1 MRQTISMELMFSPA
15 IALMSRL
22 KYRAKFAVMGLLA
35 VLAIGFLLI
44 LLITGQSNAIRLTGN
59 ERLALALIG
68 PMHKQIQLMQQHRGL
83 SAGYLGGNAGMKP
96 KLDAKQAEVASA
108 IGEVDAVEAGQAAL
122 LRTTSEWT
130 GVKADWDKLRAGL
143 EGMKVAD
150 TLAAHGALIERQLRL
165 QVQVADAG
173 SLVGDPDID
182 SFYVIDTLIHRLPA
196 MLERL
201 GKARAK
207 GTGTLAKKEISD
219 ADKVEF
225 QVHLAVL
232 KQTLDVLMLN
242 LDKAGRQNPAIAP
255 ALARLGGELGA
266 ASTEVMSM
274 IADDILGARFSIPA
288 PTYFDKATQAID
300 IGYRELFATLIPT
313 LDSLLKARQ
322 EKLQRDLALEIGASA
337 VFFLLL
343 LWLSGGAYY
352 AVIRTVHDLSREAT
366 AMAGG
371 NLTVRIAMRTRDE
384 LSEVGDSFNRM
395 AASVQA
401 LLRSVQ
407 QTASSVTE
415 AASDVSRSASRVA
428 DSSSEQSEAATG
440 MASAVQQ
447 MTASID
453 QISEHARTAQQVS
466 VESGGLSEHG
476 GRIVDDTAREMERIA
491 STVNE
496 SARII
501 EQLGKHSEGI
511 SAIVNVIKEI
521 ADQTNLLA
529 LNAAIE
535 AARAGEQG
543 RGFAV
548 VADEVRKLAERTT
561 QSTKEISDM
570 IGAIQQGTTG
580 AVASMK
586 SGVTRVAEGV
596 TLSRRAGESI
606 AKIRQGTQ
614 DVRQSVG
621 DISSAM
627 SEQSLASNE
636 IARGVE
642 RIAQMAERNSVDVR
656 ATADTVLKLEQLATT
671 LQAEVSRFRV

>member
-1 MRQTISMELMFSPA
+1 MEFIFSPA

-22 KYRAKFAVMGLLA
+22 KYSAKFAILGLLA
-35 VLAIGFLLI
+35 VLNIGYLLAT
-44 LLITGQSNAIRLTGN
+44 LIAGQSTAIRLSGN
-59 ERLALALIG
+59 ERAALELIG
-68 PMHKQIQLMQQHRGL
+68 PIHKQIQLTQQHRGL

-96 KLDAKQAEVASA
+96 KLEAKQAEVAIA
-108 IGEVDAVEAGQAAL
+108 IKEVDAIESRRAGL
-122 LRTTSEWT
+122 LRTSSEWT
-130 GVKADWDKLRAGL
+130 GVKADWDKLRGGL
-143 EGMKVAD
+143 EAMKVPE
-150 TLAAHGALIERQLRL
+150 TLATHGALIERALRL
-165 QVQVADAG
+165 QVQAADAG

-182 SFYVIDTLIHRLPA
+182 SFYIIDTLIHRLPA

-201 GKARAK
+201 GKVRAK
-207 GTGTLAKKEISD
+207 GTGTLSRKEISE

-232 KQTLDVLMLN
+232 KQSMDVLKLN
-242 LDKAGRQNPAIAP
+242 LDKAGQQNPAIAP
-255 ALARLGGELGA
+255 TLKRLGTELGA
-266 ASTEVMSM
+266 ASAEVMTM
-274 IADDILGARFSIPA
+274 ISDDIVSGRFSIP
-288 PTYFDKATQAID
+288 PQTYFDKCTQTID
-300 IGYRELFATLIPT
+300 IGYRELFSTLVPT
-313 LDSLLKARQ
+313 LDSLLKVRQ
-322 EKLQRDLALEIGASA
+322 DRLQRDLILEIGVSA
-337 VFFLLL
+337 VFVLLL

-352 AVIRTVHDLSREAT
+352 AVIRAVHDLSHGAT

-371 NLTVRIAMRTRDE
+371 DLTVRISMSTSDE
-384 LSEVGDSFNRM
+384 LSEVGESFNRM
-395 AASVQA
+395 ATSIQA

-407 QTASSVTE
+407 QTASSVSE
-415 AASDVSRSASRVA
+415 AASEVSRSANRVS
-428 DSSSEQSEAATG
+428 DSSSEQSQAATG

-466 VESGGLSEHG
+466 VESGSLSEQG
-476 GRIVDDTAREMERIA
+476 GRIVDGTAREMERIA
-491 STVNE
+491 DTVNE

-561 QSTKEISDM
+561 KSTTEISDM
-570 IGAIQQGTTG
+570 IGAIQQGTKG
-580 AVASMK
+580 AVDSMK
-586 SGVTRVAEGV
+586 SGVMRVAEGV

-606 AKIRQGTQ
+606 AKIQQGTQ
-614 DVRQSVG
+614 EVRQSVG
-621 DISSAM
+621 DISNAM

-642 RIAQMAERNSVDVR
+642 HIAQMAERNSVDVR
-656 ATADTVLKLEQLATT
+656 ATADTVLRLEQMASA
-671 LQAEVSRFRV
+671 LQAEVKRFRV

>member
-1 MRQTISMELMFSPA
+1 MEFIFSPA

-22 KYRAKFAVMGLLA
+22 KYSAKFAILGLLA
-35 VLAIGFLLI
+35 VLNIGYLLAT
-44 LLITGQSNAIRLTGN
+44 LIAGQSTAIRLSGN
-59 ERLALALIG
+59 ERAALELIG
-68 PMHKQIQLMQQHRGL
+68 PIHKQIQLTQQHRGL

-96 KLDAKQAEVASA
+96 KLEAKQAEVAIA
-108 IGEVDAVEAGQAAL
+108 IKEVDAIESRRAGL
-122 LRTTSEWT
+122 LRTSSEWT
-130 GVKADWDKLRAGL
+130 GVKADWDKLRGGL
-143 EGMKVAD
+143 EAMKVPE
-150 TLAAHGALIERQLRL
+150 TLATHGALIERALRL
-165 QVQVADAG
+165 QVQAADAG

-182 SFYVIDTLIHRLPA
+182 SFYIIDTLIHRLPA

-201 GKARAK
+201 GKVRAK
-207 GTGTLAKKEISD
+207 GTGTLSRKEISE

-232 KQTLDVLMLN
+232 KQSMDVLKLN
-242 LDKAGRQNPAIAP
+242 LDKAGQQNPAIAP
-255 ALARLGGELGA
+255 TLKRLGTELGA
-266 ASTEVMSM
+266 ASAEVMTM
-274 IADDILGARFSIPA
+274 ISDDIVSGRFSIP
-288 PTYFDKATQAID
+288 PQTYFDKCTQTID
-300 IGYRELFATLIPT
+300 IGYRELFSTLVPT
-313 LDSLLKARQ
+313 LDSLLKVRQ
-322 EKLQRDLALEIGASA
+322 DRLQRDLILEIGDSA
-337 VFFLLL
+337 VFVLLL

-352 AVIRTVHDLSREAT
+352 AVIRAVHDLSHGAT

-371 NLTVRIAMRTRDE
+371 DLTVRISMSTSDE
-384 LSEVGDSFNRM
+384 LSEVGESFNRM
-395 AASVQA
+395 ATSIQA

-407 QTASSVTE
+407 QTASSVSE
-415 AASDVSRSASRVA
+415 AASEVSRSANRVS
-428 DSSSEQSEAATG
+428 DSSSEQSQAATG

-466 VESGGLSEHG
+466 VESGSLSEQG
-476 GRIVDDTAREMERIA
+476 GRIVDGTAREMERIA
-491 STVNE
+491 DTVNE

-561 QSTKEISDM
+561 KSTTEISDM
-570 IGAIQQGTTG
+570 IGAIQQGTKG
-580 AVASMK
+580 AVDSMK
-586 SGVTRVAEGV
+586 SGVMRVAEGV

-606 AKIRQGTQ
+606 AKIQQGTQ
-614 DVRQSVG
+614 EVRQSVG
-621 DISSAM
+621 DISNAM

-642 RIAQMAERNSVDVR
+642 HIAQMAERNSVDVR
-656 ATADTVLKLEQLATT
+656 ATADTVLRLEQMASA
-671 LQAEVSRFRV
+671 LQAEVKRFRV

>member
-1 MRQTISMELMFSPA
+1 MEFIFSPA

-22 KYRAKFAVMGLLA
+22 KYPAKFAILGLLA
-35 VLAIGFLLI
+35 VLNIGYLLAT
-44 LLITGQSNAIRLTGN
+44 LIAGQSTAIRLAGN
-59 ERLALALIG
+59 ERAALELIG
-68 PMHKQIQLMQQHRGL
+68 PIHKQIQLTQQHRGL

-96 KLDAKQAEVASA
+96 KLEAKQAEVAIA
-108 IGEVDAVEAGQAAL
+108 IKEVDAIESRRAGL
-122 LRTTSEWT
+122 LRTSSEWT
-130 GVKADWDKLRAGL
+130 GVKADWDKLRGGL
-143 EGMKVAD
+143 ETMKVPE
-150 TLAAHGALIERQLRL
+150 TLATHGALIERALRL
-165 QVQVADAG
+165 QVQAADAG

-182 SFYVIDTLIHRLPA
+182 SLYIIDTLIHRLPA

-201 GKARAK
+201 GKVRAK
-207 GTGTLAKKEISD
+207 GTGTLSRKEISE

-225 QVHLAVL
+225 QVHLAALKQSMDVL
-232 KQTLDVLMLN
+232 KLN
-242 LDKAGRQNPAIAP
+242 LDKAGQQNPAIAP
-255 ALARLGGELGA
+255 ALKRLGTELGA
-266 ASTEVMSM
+266 ASAEVMTM
-274 IADDILGARFSIPA
+274 ISDDIVSGRFSIP
-288 PTYFDKATQAID
+288 PQTYFDKCTQSID
-300 IGYRELFATLIPT
+300 IGYRELFSTLVPT
-313 LDSLLKARQ
+313 LDSLLKVRQ
-322 EKLQRDLALEIGASA
+322 DRLQRDLILEIGISA
-337 VFFLLL
+337 VFVLLL
-343 LWLSGGAYY
+343 LWLSAGAYY
-352 AVIRTVHDLSREAT
+352 AVIRAVHDLSHGAT

-371 NLTVRIAMRTRDE
+371 DLTVRISMSTSDE
-384 LSEVGDSFNRM
+384 LSEVGESFNRM
-395 AASVQA
+395 ATSIQA

-407 QTASSVTE
+407 QTASSVSE
-415 AASDVSRSASRVA
+415 AASEVSRSANRVSN
-428 DSSSEQSEAATG
+428 SSSEQSQAATG

-466 VESGGLSEHG
+466 VESGSLSEQG
-476 GRIVDDTAREMERIA
+476 GRIVDDTAREMECIA
-491 STVNE
+491 DTVNE

-501 EQLGKHSEGI
+501 EQLGKHSESI

-561 QSTKEISDM
+561 KSTTEISDM
-570 IGAIQQGTTG
+570 IGAIQQGTKG
-580 AVASMK
+580 AVDSMK

-606 AKIRQGTQ
+606 AKIQQGTQ
-614 DVRQSVG
+614 EVRQSVG
-621 DISSAM
+621 DISNAM

-642 RIAQMAERNSVDVR
+642 HIAQMAERNSVDVR
-656 ATADTVLKLEQLATT
+656 TTADTVLLLEQMASA
-671 LQAEVSRFRV
+671 LQAEVKRFRV

>member
-1 MRQTISMELMFSPA
+1 MEFIFSPA

-22 KYRAKFAVMGLLA
+22 KYSAKFAILGLLA
-35 VLAIGFLLI
+35 VLNIGYLLAT
-44 LLITGQSNAIRLTGN
+44 LIAGQSTAIRLSGN
-59 ERLALALIG
+59 ERAALELIG
-68 PMHKQIQLMQQHRGL
+68 PIHKQIQLTQQHRGL

-96 KLDAKQAEVASA
+96 KLEAKQAEVAIA
-108 IGEVDAVEAGQAAL
+108 IKEVDAIESRRAGL
-122 LRTTSEWT
+122 LRTSPEWT
-130 GVKADWDKLRAGL
+130 GVKADWDKLRGGL
-143 EGMKVAD
+143 EAMKVPE
-150 TLAAHGALIERQLRL
+150 TLATHGALIERALRL
-165 QVQVADAG
+165 QVQAADAG

-182 SFYVIDTLIHRLPA
+182 SFYIIDTLIHRLPA

-201 GKARAK
+201 GKVRAK
-207 GTGTLAKKEISD
+207 GTGTLSRKEISE

-232 KQTLDVLMLN
+232 KQSMDVLKLN
-242 LDKAGRQNPAIAP
+242 LDKAGQQNPAIAP
-255 ALARLGGELGA
+255 TLKRLGTELGA
-266 ASTEVMSM
+266 ASAEVMTM
-274 IADDILGARFSIPA
+274 ISDDIVSGRFSIP
-288 PTYFDKATQAID
+288 PQTYFDKCTQTID
-300 IGYRELFATLIPT
+300 IGYRELFSTLVPT
-313 LDSLLKARQ
+313 LDSLLKVRQ
-322 EKLQRDLALEIGASA
+322 DRLQRDLILEIGVSA
-337 VFFLLL
+337 VFVLLL

-352 AVIRTVHDLSREAT
+352 AVIRAVHDLSHGAT

-371 NLTVRIAMRTRDE
+371 DLTVRISMSTSDE
-384 LSEVGDSFNRM
+384 LSEVGESFNRM
-395 AASVQA
+395 ATSIQA

-407 QTASSVTE
+407 QTASSVSE
-415 AASDVSRSASRVA
+415 AASEVSRSANRVS
-428 DSSSEQSEAATG
+428 DSSSEQSQAATG

-466 VESGGLSEHG
+466 VESGSLSEQG
-476 GRIVDDTAREMERIA
+476 GRIVDGTAREMERIA
-491 STVNE
+491 DTVNE

-561 QSTKEISDM
+561 KSTTEISDM
-570 IGAIQQGTTG
+570 IGAIQQGTKG
-580 AVASMK
+580 AVDSMK
-586 SGVTRVAEGV
+586 SGVMRVAEGV

-606 AKIRQGTQ
+606 AKIQQGTQ
-614 DVRQSVG
+614 EVRQSVG
-621 DISSAM
+621 DISNAM

-642 RIAQMAERNSVDVR
+642 HIAQMAERNSVDVR
-656 ATADTVLKLEQLATT
+656 ATADTVLRLEQMASA
-671 LQAEVSRFRV
+671 LQAEVKRFRV